1 MTIRLSICIPTY
13 NRAALLR
20 ETLESIFAQ
29 SREELEVVV
38 CDNASTDETERVI
51 SEYREKFQHLT
62 HFCWPENMGFD
73 RNILKAVEIAR
84 GEYCWLL
91 GDDDHLGS
99 NALDHVFPL
108 LDKGFDLV
116 FLNAMSYD
124 SAMKTP
130 SNPILGT
137 FDCADADQT
146 LISLASWITFISSLC
161 VRRSE
166 FMKFSETGIAT
177 IGSGFAHCYPIL
189 HVIRNGRS
197 FIMAET
203 LVKFR
208 AGNTGGYN
216 IFKVFIREF
225 EMVMD
230 YADRIGFSHDAVVRI
245 KVRNVYAVIIP
256 ALIQIKTGRMTLKAD
271 RSFEYLR
278 GSGIRFRDKV
288 VVLLLA
294 WCPAIVYDLLKLLK
308 KRKVT

>member
-20 ETLESIFAQ
+20 ETLESIYVQ

-38 CDNASTDETERVI
+38 CDNASSDETEHVV

-62 HFCWPENMGFD
+62 YYRWPENMGFD
-73 RNILKAVEIAR
+73 RNILKVVEIAS
-84 GEYCWLL
+84 GEHCWLL
-91 GDDDHLGS
+91 GDDDQLGS

-108 LDKGFDLV
+108 LDKGLDLMY
-116 FLNAMSYD
+116 LNAMSYD

-130 SNPILGT
+130 SNPILGV

-146 LISLASWITFISSLC
+146 LMSLASWITFISSLC

-166 FMKFSETGIAT
+166 FMRYCETGVANV
-177 IGSGFAHCYPIL
+177 GSGFAHCYPLL
-189 HVIRNGRS
+189 HLIRNGRS
-197 FIMAET
+197 FIVAEA

-216 IFKVFIREF
+216 IFKVFIKEF

-230 YADRIGFSHDAVVRI
+230 YAASIGFSHDAVVRI

-271 RSFEYLR
+271 RAFEFLS

-294 WCPAIVYDLLKLLK
+294 WCPSIVYDVLKLLK